1 MAWKRFLRALVA
13 VVVILALV
21 NLGHVDSSSPTI
33 GVERSVPRL
42 VAATAGSATSGSV
55 QCRPPSLANCYTEAG
70 MLDYINVVQPMIVQF
85 FQSAYRSMPG
95 PRRYVYVPEGGPF
108 PESACQ
114 NGNGSHV
121 QDANAYDYCSL
132 DENIYVGQASMW
144 SFYHD
149 DGDAAP
155 AVGLAH
161 EWGHNIQHQVGVP
174 SPRSSGESVNH
185 ENQADCVAGAWI
197 GYAIQQG
204 WFTQED
210 VGSTERLLITIAD
223 AEEVSHGNLQD
234 RAASMSLGIRSGLM
248 GCNSF
253 YPGTPIYTS

>member
-1 MAWKRFLRALVA
+1 MGRKRVLWA
-13 VVVILALV
+13 VVVMTVVVALADH
-21 NLGHVDSSSPTI
+21 GQVDSPSRTI
-33 GVERSVPRL
+33 GVERSAPRL
-42 VAATAGSATSGSV
+42 AAVTVGGATSGSV

-95 PRRYVYVPEGGPF
+95 PRRYIYVPESGPF

-114 NGNGSHV
+114 DENGGHT
-121 QDANAYDYCSL
+121 QDANAYDYCSA
-132 DENIYVGQASMW
+132 DENIYVGQAAMW
-144 SFYHD
+144 SFYHN

-161 EWGHNIQHQVGVP
+161 EWGHNVQHQVGVP
-174 SPRSSGESVNH
+174 SPRSSAESVNH

-197 GYAIQQG
+197 SYAIQQG

-210 VGSTERLLITIAD
+210 VGSTERLLVTIAD
-223 AEEVSHGNLQD
+223 AEETSHGNLQD
-234 RAASMSLGIRSGLM
+234 RAASMDLGIRSGLA

-253 YPGTPIYTS
+253 YPATPIYTS